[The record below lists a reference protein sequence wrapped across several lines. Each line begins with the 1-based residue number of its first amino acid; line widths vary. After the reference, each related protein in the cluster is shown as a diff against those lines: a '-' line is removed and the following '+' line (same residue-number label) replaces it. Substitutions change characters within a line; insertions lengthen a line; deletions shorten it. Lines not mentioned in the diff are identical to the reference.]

1 METQTEL
8 RAAEYVC
15 EWVSECGEMKNYTCE
30 IRNKEEGE
38 AIECVGG
45 GRPKEEEN
53 RKWEKS
59 QTAAGKWKWSL
70 THSLTQ
76 YPHPEW
82 TNVWWLKRIFA
93 SFSLH
98 TLTYSLT
105 HMPLATHVYSPNEW
119 PLLIFG
125 AHSGVG
131 VCVWGGGR
139 WEQKQE
145 NYIRDMQM
153 TLTSKR
159 DYAAHRGYCTR
170 TQTKQ
175 HTADHRRNEK
185 SVGEIKMNSAM
196 FRVIKIWGWQL
207 PRNESVSPF
216 VLYAIYVHFHM

>member
-1 METQTEL
+1 MGKKSDSS
-8 RAAEYVC
+8 
-15 EWVSECGEMKNYTCE
+15 WKMKM
-30 IRNKEEGE
+30 I
-38 AIECVGG
+38 AH
-45 GRPKEEEN
+45 
-53 RKWEKS
+53 
-59 QTAAGKWKWSL
+59 SL
-70 THSLTQ
+70 THSIPTPRMNERVMIKTDFCFVFS
-76 YPHPEW
+76 PHTHIFTHSYATSYARLFAEW
-82 TNVWWLKRIFA
+82 MAPSHIRG
-93 SFSLH
+93 SFGC
-98 TLTYSLT
+98 
-105 HMPLATHVYSPNEW
+105 W
-119 PLLIFG
+119 C
-125 AHSGVG
+125 
-131 VCVWGGGR
+131 VCVGGGGR